1 MLILKPI
8 PHRTIWGGSLFSKY
22 FDGEFGSV
30 GHLYSVFDSNG
41 ESSLIL
47 NKNQTL
53 HEYFSVN
60 KSRFGLER
68 YKEFPLIIAMLDA
81 SDNLSIQV
89 HPDDN
94 LAREMESAQYGKNES
109 WYFLRAPRSGKIF
122 NGSKIKSKDEI
133 QNLLQT
139 GRGSEI
145 SDEIE
150 IHDGDYIYIPAGTLH
165 SLTAGSIIYEIE
177 ENSEY
182 TYRFYDF
189 DRVDSFGNK
198 RQLHI
203 EKALRAL
210 NVDNKSTVKKY
221 DKSIT
226 ERMYVTNLLENVTGY
241 KNDSD
246 MLDCVTIMDENFDT
260 TLENVRIRFGMS
272 LILEPEES
280 VELSA
285 SKIMSARILKNA

>member
-1 MLILKPI
+1 M
-8 PHRTIWGGSLFSKY
+8 
-22 FDGEFGSV
+22 
-30 GHLYSVFDSNG
+30 
-41 ESSLIL
+41 
-47 NKNQTL
+47 
-53 HEYFSVN
+53 
-60 KSRFGLER
+60 
-68 YKEFPLIIAMLDA
+68 EFPLIIAMLDVA
-81 SDNLSIQV
+81 DHLSIQV
-89 HPDDN
+89 HPDDDT
-94 LAREMESAQYGKNES
+94 ARKLESAPYGKNES

-122 NGSKIKSKDEI
+122 NGSKIKSKEEI
-133 QNLLQT
+133 ENLLQT
-139 GRGSEI
+139 GRDSEI

-189 DRVDSFGNK
+189 DRVDSYGNK
-198 RQLHI
+198 RELHI
-203 EKALRAL
+203 KKALQAL
-210 NVDNKSTVKKY
+210 NVDNKSTAKKY
-221 DKSIT
+221 DKPIT
-226 ERMYVTNLLENVTGY
+226 ERMYETNLLENVSSY

-260 TLENVRIRFGMS
+260 TLENIRIRFGMS
-272 LILEPEES
+272 LILEPGES

>member
-1 MLILKPI
+1 MLILQPI

-22 FDGEFGSV
+22 FDGTVDNV
-30 GHLYSVFDSNG
+30 GHLYSVFDSKG
-41 ESSLIL
+41 ESNLIL
-47 NKNQTL
+47 NKNQSL

-60 KSRFGLER
+60 KSRFCLD
-68 YKEFPLIIAMLDA
+68 KFMEFPLIIAMLDVA
-81 SDNLSIQV
+81 DHLSIQV
-89 HPDDN
+89 HPDDET
-94 LAREMESAQYGKNES
+94 ARELESAPYGKNES

-122 NGSKIKSKDEI
+122 NGSKIKSKEEI
-133 QNLLQT
+133 ENLLQT

-189 DRVDSFGNK
+189 DRVDSYGNK
-198 RQLHI
+198 RELHI
-203 EKALRAL
+203 KKALQAL
-210 NVDNKSTVKKY
+210 NVDNKSTAKKY
-221 DKSIT
+221 DKPIT
-226 ERMYVTNLLENVTGY
+226 ERMYETNLLENVSSY